1 MLFFVCYISRDICT
15 FSYKVSAVNRPV
27 ASYQSY
33 FTFLVLDEKG
43 EGGSSISSDPSIGR
57 NICSVRERL
66 VGLSEIES
74 DGAASKLGFA
84 RRSSVSRRRGRVLV
98 CLGTGLRMKL
108 PRIALLSRIAARPLA
123 VAFARSTNEGAFTA
137 ASETPRSLSLY
148 ANSLSLSSLST
159 PYEPQSNEKK
169 HIFFYNFF

>member
-1 MLFFVCYISRDICT
+1 MVETFV
-15 FSYKVSAVNRPV
+15 
-27 ASYQSY
+27 QS
-33 FTFLVLDEKG
+33 
-43 EGGSSISSDPSIGR
+43 
-57 NICSVRERL
+57 ERL

-148 ANSLSLSSLST
+148 ANSLSLSLLSLHHMSPNPT
-159 PYEPQSNEKK
+159 KK
-169 HIFFYNFF
+169 NTFFFIIFFREKNFSNR